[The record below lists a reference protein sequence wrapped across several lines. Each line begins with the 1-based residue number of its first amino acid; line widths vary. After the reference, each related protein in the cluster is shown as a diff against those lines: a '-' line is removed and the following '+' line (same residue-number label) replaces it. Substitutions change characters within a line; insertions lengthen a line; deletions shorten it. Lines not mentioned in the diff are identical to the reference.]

1 MRYSENKIISVI
13 IPTLNAASEIDC
25 LLQELLKQNITAD
38 EIILID
44 SSSDDDTQNI
54 CKKYNEVK
62 LLTVDRHKFDH
73 GETRGIAFK
82 QAIGDFV
89 LFLTQDAI
97 PADEEYISNLLLP
110 FEDEKVAMVSGRQCA
125 KNNAN
130 AIEKLTREFNY
141 PEISNV
147 RSEADIHRLGI
158 KTFFASDVCSAYRR
172 SAYEQVGGFD
182 FPIITNE
189 DLVMAAKF
197 IYSGYK
203 VAYAADARV
212 EHSHDYTLK
221 QQFMRNFDIGVCL
234 RIYENYFEN
243 LKVSSEG
250 AKMVKWVI
258 SDLLKKGKSGSAIY
272 YVFECASKLLGNKLG
287 MNYHKL
293 PFGLVKACSL
303 NQQYWNRLQ
312 HQKTQK

>member
-1 MRYSENKIISVI
+1 MKNKKISVI

-25 LLQELLKQNITAD
+25 LLQELLKQNKKAD
-38 EIILID
+38 EIIVID
-44 SSSDDDTQNI
+44 SSSDDDTQKI

-62 LLTVDRHKFDH
+62 LLTIDRHKFDH
-73 GETRGIAFK
+73 GETRAIAFN

-97 PADEEYISNLLLP
+97 PDDEEYISNLLLP

-125 KNNAN
+125 KNNAS
-130 AIEKLTREFNY
+130 AIEKLTRTFNY
-141 PEISNV
+141 PAISNV
-147 RSEADIHRLGI
+147 RSEADVPKLGI

-172 SAYEQVGGFD
+172 SAYEQIGGFD
-182 FPIITNE
+182 YPIITNE
-189 DLVMAAKF
+189 DLVIAAKF
-197 IYSGYK
+197 IYAGYK
-203 VAYAADARV
+203 VAYAADAKV
-212 EHSHDYTLK
+212 VHSHDYTLK

-234 RIYENYFEN
+234 RIYENYFEH

-250 AKMVKWVI
+250 SKMVKWVI
-258 SDLLKKGKSGSAIY
+258 SELLKKGKASSVIY
-272 YVFECASKLLGNKLG
+272 YIFECVSKLLGNKLG

-303 NQQYWNRLQ
+303 NQQYWNKFRP
-312 HQKTQK
+312 